1 MKKYQTSDI
10 NEVQKALLSGEIIAF
25 PTDTVFG
32 LACVFDDMTAI
43 KKVYAAK
50 SRESKK
56 ALPMMCG
63 NTKMIEEVA
72 FVSEDAKKIMKAF
85 MPGAITIIY
94 KKKNVIDDYV
104 TSNLPTIGIRIP
116 DDKWIIELI
125 EKVGKPLLVTSAN
138 ISGEPSLFKWEDVYK
153 ELDGKIDGVVMSD
166 ARGDSSS
173 TIVDC
178 SSEEIKVLR
187 KGPISIEQ
195 IMQVLKNK

>member
-187 KGPISIEQ
+187 KGPISIEK